1 MRLRSK
7 PKAARLSPSEPLR
20 IGHIKTR
27 LTGLGRGLL
36 GVAAATYVAALN
48 YSVNAAY
55 ALSFWMAGVLAWA
68 WLQTMLQ
75 LHGCR
80 VALQG
85 CSEVFAGEECRAR
98 FSIRSKNR
106 KTLRLHVGFWDGRS
120 PNPAL
125 SRCEGRGQ
133 AEAVLAVRVERRGRN
148 PLPPLVLYSQAPF
161 AMAGAWALVD
171 TGARVLAYA
180 APIEHEPPSSETGES
195 EGKGMAKQG
204 GEDVSHLA
212 ERVEGEPL
220 AVAAWKQ
227 FAKTG
232 KLLSKKMEKESG
244 QTPSLI
250 SYRDYER
257 VGDADFAAG
266 CMTDRLLKAE
276 RDARRY
282 VVELPNETI
291 PEQLGQREKALAA
304 IALM

>member
-1 MRLRSK
+1 MGVAANHAA
-7 PKAARLSPSEPLR
+7 AARLPRGLARLLR
-20 IGHIKTR
+20 GFC
-27 LTGLGRGLL
+27 GRGVPGAVLDSIKESQD
-36 GVAAATYVAALN
+36 AAAACWIL
-48 YSVNAAY
+48 
-55 ALSFWMAGVLAWA
+55 
-68 WLQTMLQ
+68 
-75 LHGCR
+75 
-80 VALQG
+80 
-85 CSEVFAGEECRAR
+85 
-98 FSIRSKNR
+98 
-106 KTLRLHVGFWDGRS
+106 GRS

-232 KLLSKKMEKESG
+232 KLLSKKMEEESG